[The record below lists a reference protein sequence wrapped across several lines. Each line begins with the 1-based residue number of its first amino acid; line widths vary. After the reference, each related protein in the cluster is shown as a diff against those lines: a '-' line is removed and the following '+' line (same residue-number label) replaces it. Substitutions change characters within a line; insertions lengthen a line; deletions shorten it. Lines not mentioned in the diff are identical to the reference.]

1 MVIGYVLQYSKLWIK
16 NTRARGM
23 LPCDTFQRLLWAR
36 DCNSRCSVQKTS
48 CLCASHEYHVQEF
61 ECRDQV
67 LIHRPRLLSNWIYLA
82 IACVLQRGPNDRSK
96 FWSQATMFQC
106 GREREV
112 GPCNAWPPTNSFST
126 EYSYAGNRCHRKTS
140 EGLSSTEWPCIKQ
153 DTSFVT

>member
-1 MVIGYVLQYSKLWIK
+1 MCCSIVNCELKIH
-16 NTRARGM
+16 ARETCCHVT
-23 LPCDTFQRLLWAR
+23 PFNDYYEHAIATPDVQRKKK
-36 DCNSRCSVQKTS
+36 KTS

-61 ECRDQV
+61 ECRDEV

-82 IACVLQRGPNDRSK
+82 IDCALRRGSNDRSK
-96 FWSQATMFQC
+96 FCNQATMFQC

-126 EYSYAGNRCHRKTS
+126 EYSYAGNRCRKKTS